1 MQQQGSGESEPD
13 IDDPRLAGIP
23 KAMRRMFLA
32 QLADQMKQ
40 ESRQPVCMCTCM
52 WIHVCMRAVTA
63 ASAAAAFW
71 LIGCGRTAGQKCKGL
86 DYSDESCLVLRLMLP
101 KTLNHDTLP
110 AVGLPF
116 QGYTFVVSMRHE
128 QSWCIQF

>member
-1 MQQQGSGESEPD
+1 MLISFFGGFEERAGHVQRPAPPMPMPTPGARAPAAKHTDTTGFSFFFWGGGGLLRLSLTSLLLAMQQQGSGESEPD

-63 ASAAAAFW
+63 AAAAAAF
-71 LIGCGRTAGQKCKGL
+71 
-86 DYSDESCLVLRLMLP
+86 
-101 KTLNHDTLP
+101 
-110 AVGLPF
+110 
-116 QGYTFVVSMRHE
+116 
-128 QSWCIQF
+128 